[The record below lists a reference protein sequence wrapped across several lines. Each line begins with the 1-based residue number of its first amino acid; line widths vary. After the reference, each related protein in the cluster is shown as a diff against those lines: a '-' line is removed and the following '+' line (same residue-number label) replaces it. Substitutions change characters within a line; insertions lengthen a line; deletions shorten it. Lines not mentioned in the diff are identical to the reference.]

1 MRPLAKCENEDE
13 IRQIMSS
20 YCIEHLSLYGVEDK
34 SKDSE
39 VLLWLEDAI
48 EDMNKTLLNYNST
61 YAEKIGVTN
70 IFEDVFGRQIIK
82 GTNKNGD
89 IQSEKQ

>member
-1 MRPLAKCENEDE
+1 
-13 IRQIMSS
+13 MSS

-61 YAEKIGVTN
+61 YAEK
-70 IFEDVFGRQIIK
+70 
-82 GTNKNGD
+82 
-89 IQSEKQ
+89 SE